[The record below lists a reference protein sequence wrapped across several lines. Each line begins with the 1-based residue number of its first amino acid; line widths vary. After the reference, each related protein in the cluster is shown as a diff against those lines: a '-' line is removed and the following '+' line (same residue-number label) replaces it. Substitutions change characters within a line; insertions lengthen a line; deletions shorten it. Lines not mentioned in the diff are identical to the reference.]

1 MEEKESEFR
10 HGIVNFE
17 RRKYPRSTIDLR
29 VDYQPID
36 ASLTQ
41 AGQAANLSEGGLL
54 IFVPEKLE
62 VDQHLKIRVFLTGG
76 SQPRMIECIGAVAWI
91 DLHLKE
97 GWVEYRCGVRFVEIS
112 PADIIKLKT
121 FLQTYLK

>member
-1 MEEKESEFR
+1 M
-10 HGIVNFE
+10 VNFE